1 MKKFIYS
8 FIGIMS
14 FFIFMAIFT
23 NTVKAA
29 EFPSLTYCTHVQEEG
44 WQDYVGERKM
54 SGTSGKSYRLEAIKI
69 KLNTP
74 KTLKGN
80 IEYSVHVQEEGWQDF
95 VNSDEMAGTS
105 GKSYRLE
112 GIKINL
118 TGKITEKYD
127 IYYRV
132 HVQDIGWQEWKK
144 NGELAGTTGKSLR
157 LEAIEIKLK
166 LKDEFIIQGIDV
178 SSHNKEIDWE
188 QVKEDGIEFAMIRV
202 GFRGYG
208 VSDDGVDGKL
218 VKDAY
223 FDTYIKGAL
232 KNDIPVGVYFF
243 SQAITEEEAIE
254 EAELTLEAIEDYK
267 IKYPVVID
275 TEHANSAHTGRAD
288 SLTIEERTKIVKTF
302 CKTIEKAG
310 YTPMVYTGRNFAYN
324 NLDME
329 ELEDYDFWVAHY
341 TGATQDDPLNATT
354 DYKGSYVMW
363 QYTSKG
369 SVLGIEGNVDRN
381 VWYLF

>member
-8 FIGIMS
+8 IIGIMS
-14 FFIFMAIFT
+14 FFTFMAIFT

-74 KTLKGN
+74 KTIKGN

-95 VNSDEMAGTS
+95 VDNNEMAGTS

-118 TGKITEKYD
+118 TGKITSKYD

-178 SSHNKEIDWE
+178 SSHNKEIDWK
-188 QVKEDGIEFAMIRV
+188 QVKKDGIEFAMIRV

-208 VSDDGVDGKL
+208 VSDDGVSGKL
-218 VKDAY
+218 VKDTY
-223 FDTYIKGAL
+223 FDEYMKGAL
-232 KNDIPVGVYFF
+232 KNNIPVGVYFF
-243 SQAITEEEAIE
+243 SQAITKEEAIE

-288 SLTIEERTKIVKTF
+288 SLTVEERTEIVKTF

-324 NLDME
+324 NLNMD
-329 ELEDYDFWVAHY
+329 ELSDYDFWVAHY